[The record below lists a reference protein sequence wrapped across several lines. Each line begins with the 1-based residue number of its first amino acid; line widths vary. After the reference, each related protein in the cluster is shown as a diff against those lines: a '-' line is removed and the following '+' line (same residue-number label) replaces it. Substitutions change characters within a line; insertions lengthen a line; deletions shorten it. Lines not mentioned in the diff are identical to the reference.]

1 MTAQIQTFLAGPAL
15 WFSFGVFF
23 MGLGAKVIRF
33 FWLSR
38 KKDRIIYNHMS
49 ASWAA
54 KSILPWLFPLGTVSL
69 RAQPVFSAALFLFH
83 AILLSVPLFLDA
95 HNDMWEETFGLAP
108 ASMPD
113 AWADAMTLA
122 MVACGIFLLAR
133 RAIRP
138 EVRVLT
144 GPGEFLIMVLT
155 LLPFVTGFLAFH
167 QIFSYPVVMI
177 AHMAAGEI
185 FLMAIPFTRLSHMVF
200 FFFSRALVGFEMG
213 HRRGARV
220 W

>member
-1 MTAQIQTFLAGPAL
+1 MISHIQTFLAGPAL

-23 MGLGAKVIRF
+23 IGLAAQIIRF
-33 FWLSR
+33 FGLSR
-38 KKDRIIYNHMS
+38 KKDRIFYNHMS
-49 ASWAA
+49 APWAA
-54 KSILPWLFPLGTVSL
+54 KSIVPWLFPFGTVSL

-95 HNDMWEETFGLAP
+95 HNDMWEEAFGFAP

-113 AWADAMTLA
+113 AWADALTVVMA
-122 MVACGIFLLAR
+122 ACGIFLLAR

-138 EVRVLT
+138 EVRALT
-144 GPGEFLIMVLT
+144 GPGEALMMVLT

-167 QIFSYPVVMI
+167 QIFSYPAVII

-185 FLMAIPFTRLSHMVF
+185 LLIAIPFTRLSHMVF
-200 FFFSRALVGFEMG
+200 FFFSRAFVGFEMG